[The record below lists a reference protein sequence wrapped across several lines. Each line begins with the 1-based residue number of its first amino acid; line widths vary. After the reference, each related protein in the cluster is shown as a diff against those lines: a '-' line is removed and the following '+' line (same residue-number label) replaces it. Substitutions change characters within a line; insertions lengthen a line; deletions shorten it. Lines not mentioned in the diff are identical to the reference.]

1 MTASVRK
8 KEGLKF
14 TDRRFQLSKAE
25 KSKIKVNGKEQEEG
39 ENKDRSRDKEKKV
52 LDIMYS
58 TATIVTL
65 CRFSDSC

>member
-14 TDRRFQLSKAE
+14 TDIRFQLSKAE
-25 KSKIKVNGKEQEEG
+25 KSKIKVNGEEQEEG
-39 ENKDRSRDKEKKV
+39 ENKDRSRVKEKKV
-52 LDIMYS
+52 LDLMYS

-65 CRFSDSC
+65 CRISDSC